1 MVQINTKQFIAE
13 IPMNSMPREKMLQF
27 GEKNLSNH
35 ELLAILLRTGSKKT
49 NVLQL
54 ATTLE
59 KHFGSLHSLRMA
71 TIDELMEIEGIGP
84 IKAIELKAAI
94 ELGIRLASS
103 RQIKKGSLI
112 STKIAGTW
120 MMEALKDEYQE
131 QLLALFLN
139 TKNEVILTKMIFKG
153 GLNQSIAHPREIFR
167 EAVRCSAARLII
179 GHNHPS
185 GNVTPSQADIDFTK
199 RMVEC
204 GQLMGIELLDH
215 IIVGNEQYLS
225 LQEGGYM

>member
-71 TIDELMEIEGIGP
+71 TIHELMEIEGIGP

-94 ELGIRLASS
+94 ELGVRLASS

>member
-27 GEKNLSNH
+27 GEKNLSNY

>member
-94 ELGIRLASS
+94 ELGVRLASS

>member
-71 TIDELMEIEGIGP
+71 TIDELMEIEGIGL